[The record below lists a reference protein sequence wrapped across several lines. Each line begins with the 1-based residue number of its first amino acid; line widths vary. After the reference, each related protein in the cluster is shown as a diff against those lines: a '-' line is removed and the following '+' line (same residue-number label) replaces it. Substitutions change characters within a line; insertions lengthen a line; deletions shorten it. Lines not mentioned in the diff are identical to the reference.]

1 MKSWALFASFAAA
14 FTLAAAAPAQPGTAP
29 PPVPLVSQGHPADW
43 IFVFKL
49 NAGVFPTAANDPAR
63 ACPFGGSPT
72 RYRQAFSQQYAYAS
86 SANPTLQTGQGLVG
100 TGPGDPVG
108 ATFAQVYNGNYSYV
122 VWNDQFQGHPMADRP
137 SPWGHSKG
145 MLAWNQNGD
154 GLIVQVSTPAW
165 PGAGN
170 AIAPRQGDGNTLGCT
185 AGNNVMFS
193 QHFFALRL
201 TPQDV
206 AQVLTGLANASVAT
220 DVTIPQL
227 ARIGGPQNIQ
237 TAARMLG
244 RLSSSTAVFDTT
256 LSSGVRLISKPSAL
270 HVPPWQMVSALLGA
284 PAAGSGPPLRTANWW
299 ATPAIPST
307 SSAGDPG
314 CWGIPQ
320 HPGPVAIATNG
331 VWNGRPIGLWG
342 GHAPN
347 GNHAKIGVSL
357 GGAPYYAIFGD
368 LNQQGSLSPAT
379 RPCTS
384 SQNGRGGLFFVV
396 SNRQLHD
403 SVAALIAG
411 DTAPAAASAA
421 AH

>member
-1 MKSWALFASFAAA
+1 MRKWSLFASFAAA
-14 FTLAAAAPAQPGTAP
+14 FTLAAAAPAQPATAP

-63 ACPFGGSPT
+63 TCPFGGSPM

-108 ATFAQVYNGNYSYV
+108 ATFAQIYNGDYSYV

-165 PGAGN
+165 PGAGS
-170 AIAPRQGDGNTLGCT
+170 ARAPRQGDGNTLGCT

-227 ARIGGPQNIQ
+227 ASIGGPQNIQ

-270 HVPPWQMVSALLGA
+270 HVPPWQMVSAVLGA
-284 PAAGSGPPLRTANWW
+284 PAAASGPPLRTANWW
-299 ATPAIPST
+299 ATPAIAST

-320 HPGPVAIATNG
+320 HPGLVAIATSG
-331 VWNGRPIGLWG
+331 VWNGRTIGLWG

-347 GNHAKIGVSL
+347 GNHAKIGISL
-357 GGAPYYAIFGD
+357 GGAPHYTIFGD
-368 LNQQGSLSPAT
+368 LNQQGSLSPAA

-396 SNRQLHD
+396 DNQQLHD

-411 DTAPAAASAA
+411 ATAPSE
-421 AH
+421 